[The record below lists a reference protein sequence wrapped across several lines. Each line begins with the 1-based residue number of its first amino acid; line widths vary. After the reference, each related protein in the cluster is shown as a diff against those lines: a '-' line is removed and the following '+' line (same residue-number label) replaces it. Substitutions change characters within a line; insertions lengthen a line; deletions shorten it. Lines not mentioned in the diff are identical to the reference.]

1 MIIGLSLLLFLQS
14 FLQGLLTKDPNK
26 RLSWPYL
33 LRHPFVADGINGG
46 LNLHVFGLFDHFM
59 CCYHCRKIF
68 HNFFTVKACKMIK
81 GFKPLGFG
89 QFYNNS

>member
-59 CCYHCRKIF
+59 CCYHIF
-68 HNFFTVKACKMIK
+68 VEKSFIIFSQLKHTK
-81 GFKPLGFG
+81 
-89 QFYNNS
+89 

>member
-1 MIIGLSLLLFLQS
+1 MIIVLSLLPFLQS

-46 LNLHVFGLFDHFM
+46 VNLRIWPFLLLYVLLSLLKN
-59 CCYHCRKIF
+59 R
-68 HNFFTVKACKMIK
+68 
-81 GFKPLGFG
+81 
-89 QFYNNS
+89 S